1 MADIK
6 IYNPDGLAKPLGQY
20 SHVSRVKASELLFIA
35 GQVAADKDGK
45 LVGADDFDAQ
55 CAQVYANIE
64 TALKSVGGGWGN
76 VVEFTTYLVHSQDI
90 PKFMKFRL
98 REFPKMFPTGAYP
111 PNTLL
116 MIDRLVGE
124 AFLIEVKV
132 VAAL

>member
-1 MADIK
+1 MPEIK
-6 IYNPDGLAKPLGQY
+6 FENPEALGKPLGQY
-20 SHVSRVKASELLFIA
+20 SHMARVKASEYLFIA
-35 GQVAADKDGK
+35 GQVAVDKAGNV
-45 LVGADDFDAQ
+45 VGPDDFDAQ
-55 CAQVYANIE
+55 CAQAFANIE
-64 TALKSVGGGWGN
+64 AALNSQGASWAN

-98 REFPKMFPTGAYP
+98 REFPRMFPTGAYP

-124 AFLIEVKV
+124 VFLIEVKA